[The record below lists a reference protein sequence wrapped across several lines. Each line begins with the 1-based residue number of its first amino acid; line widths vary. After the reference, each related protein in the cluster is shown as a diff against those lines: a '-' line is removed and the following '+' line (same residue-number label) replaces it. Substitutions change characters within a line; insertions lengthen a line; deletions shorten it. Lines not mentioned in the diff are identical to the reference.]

1 MNEGFMPISMKVF
14 KIYSAAA
21 CGFHGLGGSK
31 HQNHPT
37 LIIVDCFGQVAQTLS
52 YLQRLR
58 QSSLVGNG
66 PTSQCCLKAWTT
78 TITSLLYNLLTIT

>member
-1 MNEGFMPISMKVF
+1 MPISMNVF
-14 KIYSAAA
+14 QNYSTAA

-37 LIIVDCFGQVAQTLS
+37 LIIVDLFGQVAQTLS

-66 PTSQCCLKAWTT
+66 PTLRCCDKGWAT
-78 TITSLLYNLLTIT
+78 TITSIQLNNQTLI